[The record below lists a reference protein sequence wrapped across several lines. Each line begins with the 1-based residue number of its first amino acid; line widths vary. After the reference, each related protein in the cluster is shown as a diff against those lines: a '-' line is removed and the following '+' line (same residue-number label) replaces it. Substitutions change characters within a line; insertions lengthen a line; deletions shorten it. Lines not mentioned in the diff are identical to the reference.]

1 MLREKA
7 LTWGLNPARSI
18 ILSPCWPEMSS
29 GGLRTNGH
37 PASGETS
44 PAIRGPASASTESPF
59 LSSSSRVARST
70 MRSSKKGCAL
80 MSGSFP
86 EKTPMATS
94 SLRAMRFVA
103 SVSFVSSR
111 RSTVTLG

>member
-1 MLREKA
+1 
-7 LTWGLNPARSI
+7 
-18 ILSPCWPEMSS
+18 
-29 GGLRTNGH
+29 
-37 PASGETS
+37 
-44 PAIRGPASASTESPF
+44 
-59 LSSSSRVARST
+59 
-70 MRSSKKGCAL
+70 MRSSKKGCAS

-94 SLRAMRFVA
+94 SLRAMRFAA